1 MYARACLLPC
11 NHNVN
16 CVQQIN
22 IISYVFQNK
31 QKNTPSTTNKFHIV
45 YLKKHSIFKPKPKN
59 KSSKLVGR
67 TTTKKEQ
74 RSANTLYQELSFQDN
89 EESEDNEIVTGTYRS
104 CRFHVARKYKF
115 QLFCCPLTKLNFR
128 MLLLCIF
135 EGDRDDLINIIFCF
149 MWIIPCLTMRK
160 KKFNN
165 TPDLCNKFW
174 NHVLKTI

>member
-31 QKNTPSTTNKFHIV
+31 KKHSFHHKQIPHCVLQK
-45 YLKKHSIFKPKPKN
+45 KKHSIFKPKPKN

-135 EGDRDDLINIIFCF
+135 EGDRDDLINYYF
-149 MWIIPCLTMRK
+149 
-160 KKFNN
+160 
-165 TPDLCNKFW
+165 
-174 NHVLKTI
+174 

>member
-1 MYARACLLPC
+1 MSSKTKKKKHSFHHKQIP
-11 NHNVN
+11 H
-16 CVQQIN
+16 CVL
-22 IISYVFQNK
+22 K
-31 QKNTPSTTNKFHIV
+31 
-45 YLKKHSIFKPKPKN
+45 KKHSIFKPKPKN

-135 EGDRDDLINIIFCF
+135 EGDRDDLINYYFLF
-149 MWIIPCLTMRK
+149 YVDNSMSLTMRK

-174 NHVLKTI
+174 SHVLKLFKIGH

>member
-1 MYARACLLPC
+1 M
-11 NHNVN
+11 
-16 CVQQIN
+16 
-22 IISYVFQNK
+22 
-31 QKNTPSTTNKFHIV
+31 
-45 YLKKHSIFKPKPKN
+45 YLKKHSILKPKPKN

-135 EGDRDDLINIIFCF
+135 EGDRDDLINYYFLF
-149 MWIIPCLTMRK
+149 YVDNSMS
-160 KKFNN
+160 
-165 TPDLCNKFW
+165 
-174 NHVLKTI
+174 NHEKEKVQQYPRSL

>member
-1 MYARACLLPC
+1 MSSKTKQKTLLPPQT
-11 NHNVN
+11 N
-16 CVQQIN
+16 
-22 IISYVFQNK
+22 
-31 QKNTPSTTNKFHIV
+31 STLCTSKK
-45 YLKKHSIFKPKPKN
+45 KKHSIFKPKPKN

-135 EGDRDDLINIIFCF
+135 EGDRDDLINYYFLF
-149 MWIIPCLTMRK
+149 YVDNSMSLTMRK